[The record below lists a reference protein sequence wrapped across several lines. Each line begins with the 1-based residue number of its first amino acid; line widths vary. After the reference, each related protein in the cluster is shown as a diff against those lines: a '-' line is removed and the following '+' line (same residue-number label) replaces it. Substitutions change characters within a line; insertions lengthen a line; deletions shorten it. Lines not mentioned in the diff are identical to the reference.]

1 MSDQESSYPGAPLAR
16 GPMGGDQFTS
26 IHNHVFRDSRLS
38 AKAMGIFGFLSTHSD
53 GERVGTKSIA
63 QAMKDGRDAI
73 LSGLQ
78 ELERHHYLIRHQP
91 RGTGGK
97 VGKPVWFYTDLPAQ
111 LRAEG
116 VVDEVVVTDQ
126 VRAAFERWQS
136 GRSGAGHGE
145 VSQ

>member
-1 MSDQESSYPGAPLAR
+1 MSDREPPTHPGAPLAR

-26 IHNHVFRDSRLS
+26 IHNHVFRDARLS
-38 AKAMGIFGFLSTHSD
+38 AKARGIFGFLSTHAD
-53 GERVGTKSIA
+53 GERTDTKSIT
-63 QAMKDGRDAI
+63 QAMKDGRDAV

-91 RGTGGK
+91 RGVTGK

-116 VVDEVVVTDQ
+116 IADEAVVADQ
-126 VRAAFERWQS
+126 VQAAFERWQS
-136 GRSGAGHGE
+136 SVTGAGQGE
-145 VSQ
+145 AQ